1 MYHLIYCTCTCVFL
15 NRSIRSLLTL
25 RQYIIAKES
34 CCPLTL
40 YPGGNSES
48 NSSSERG
55 RFLSSISLCQVYAC
69 NCSGVM
75 DIRWPGVGVA
85 IAIALAPV
93 GVVPLGVMPPGVNP
107 LGVEPPGVKPLG
119 VDPPGVW
126 LPGKRFEC
134 KHRSNSMGLFPKEP
148 RYFNEILH
156 FLYS

>member
-1 MYHLIYCTCTCVFL
+1 MNMCLSQSVHKKSFNSTSVHYCQ
-15 NRSIRSLLTL
+15 R
-25 RQYIIAKES
+25 KM
-34 CCPLTL
+34 PPKKLTL

-69 NCSGVM
+69 SCSGVM

-93 GVVPLGVMPPGVNP
+93 GVVPLGVIPPGVNP

-134 KHRSNSMGLFPKEP
+134 NHRGKVCFLMSQDTLIWDFTFLF
-148 RYFNEILH
+148 L
-156 FLYS
+156 